1 VFTLEEYLEAIELE
15 GTIDKDR
22 RLHLDQRLPVQG
34 PKRVRVIVL
43 FPAENEVS
51 EAEWLR
57 GAAINSAFADMN
69 DPAEDIYTM
78 LDGQPIS

>member
-1 VFTLEEYLEAIELE
+1 MEEYLEAIELE

-34 PKRVRVIVL
+34 PRRVRVIVL
-43 FPAENEVS
+43 FPAESEVS

-57 GAAINSAFADMN
+57 SAARNPAFADLN
-69 DPAEDIYTM
+69 DPAEDIYT
-78 LDGQPIS
+78 LQDGKPIS